1 MIPSPTA
8 TGALAAAHDGIRAR
22 IGALYPRRPRGE
34 SVTSRARAQTEG
46 ERSRGCVHEAW
57 LRSVSDT
64 PANVEVRAAL
74 LEGGVTVL
82 GPPQAFV
89 AATPPGLN
97 SSIFVVGP
105 ADMALLRQAAQADP
119 EAEVIASAATVASWA
134 ALPAGARRAVIHE
147 LPGALENVAPHP
159 SLLLQ
164 ASDAARLAS
173 VPDAELRAE
182 LEEAIQAGPL
192 AIALAGEA
200 LAAFCYAGS
209 VTETLWDISIDTL
222 PAYRRR
228 GLAGAAVASL
238 AELHAA
244 AGRRPIWGA
253 EVSNAGSMGLAARLG
268 FRPVDEVWLWRA
280 ADLLR

>member
-1 MIPSPTA
+1 MHA
-8 TGALAAAHDGIRAR
+8 
-22 IGALYPRRPRGE
+22 
-34 SVTSRARAQTEG
+34 
-46 ERSRGCVHEAW
+46 AW
-57 LRSVSDT
+57 LLSVADT

-82 GPPQAFV
+82 GPPAAFV

-105 ADMALLRQAAQADP
+105 ADMALLHQAALADP
-119 EAEVIASAATVASWA
+119 EAEVIACAATVATWA
-134 ALPAGARRAVIHE
+134 ALPAGARRAVIHH
-147 LPGALENVAPHP
+147 LPGELQNVAAHATV
-159 SLLLQ
+159 LLH
-164 ASDAARLAS
+164 AADAARLAS
-173 VPDAELRAE
+173 VPDAALRAE
-182 LEEAIQAGPL
+182 LEEAIQDGPL
-192 AIALAGEA
+192 AVALAGEE

-222 PAYRRR
+222 AAHRRR
-228 GLAGAAVASL
+228 GLAGAAVARL

-244 AGRRPIWGA
+244 ARRRPVWGA
-253 EVSNAGSMGLAARLG
+253 EISNAGSMGLAAKLG